1 MRDNSPSD
9 GGEVRKDPHYFE
21 IFDNIGKRPD
31 LNAVR
36 ASVTLDQHSNV
47 LRFEGR
53 MQGKINTAPAD
64 ASQNSLFVFGVNRG
78 SPKAIAPFALRQGV
92 KFDAVVTVAITNVP
106 GGKATVA
113 AAVVDIAAGGTRTPL
128 SADHVKI
135 EGRDI
140 RVDVDASLLP
150 TPAGGVSA
158 SHYTFNLWPR
168 ESTGP
173 DSTIAS
179 FIPENAMAP
188 IAVKG
193 HHNGR

>member
-1 MRDNSPSD
+1 MRDNSPAD

-21 IFDNIGKRPD
+21 IFDNSGKRPD
-31 LNAVR
+31 LNVVR

-64 ASQNSLFVFGVNRG
+64 ASQNSLFVFGINRG
-78 SPKAIAPFALRQGV
+78 SPLASAPFALRPGV
-92 KFDAVVTVAITNVP
+92 KFDAVVTVLIDKTGIT
-106 GGKATVA
+106 
-113 AAVVDIAAGGTRTPL
+113 AAVVDLAAGRTSTSL

-140 RVDVDASLLP
+140 RVDVDAKLLP
-150 TPAGGVSA
+150 TPTDGVSV

-168 ESTGP
+168 ESRGP

-193 HHNGR
+193 HDNGR